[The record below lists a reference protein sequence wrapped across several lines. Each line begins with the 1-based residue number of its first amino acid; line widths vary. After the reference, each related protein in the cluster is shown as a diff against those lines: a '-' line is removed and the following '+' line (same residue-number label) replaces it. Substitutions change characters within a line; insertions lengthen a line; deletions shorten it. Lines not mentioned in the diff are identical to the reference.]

1 MSDNPVTRNALW
13 MLLGQGLRLLVQVA
27 YFILIA
33 RGLGVEQFGAFVGVV
48 SLVAILAPF
57 AAIGSG
63 NLLIKNV
70 SRDRTLLAECWGNAL
85 FMAFTSGALLTVV
98 VVALSRMILPGSIPG
113 LLVFLV
119 AVSDLVFAVLLG
131 VAGQVFQAMEKLG
144 KTAVLNVL
152 LSVLR
157 LVAAL
162 LLVRLVDTPDSL
174 AWAGF
179 YLLSTAA
186 SSLIAVGLVHR
197 RLVHPKFAPARIKAE
212 LIEGS
217 YFAVALS
224 AQSIYN
230 DIDKTMLTRLATL
243 SAAGVYAAAYR
254 LIDVA
259 FIPVRSLLYAAY
271 PEFFRKGSSGVN
283 ASAQFAKRL
292 LRGAAIY
299 ATGVGVAIF
308 WAAPI
313 VPSILGAD
321 YASTAEAMRWLA
333 PLPLLKAMHY
343 FAGDTLTGAGYQ
355 GRRTLAHVSVAVA
368 NVLLNMWLIPVYS
381 WKGAAW
387 ASLASDTMLALGL
400 WGTVALLYRQQALGR
415 NGTQAILEPGVI
427 ENSQRVISST

>member
-33 RGLGVEQFGAFVGVV
+33 RGLGAEQFGAFVGVV

-85 FMAFTSGALLTVV
+85 FMAFTSGALLTVI

-119 AVSDLVFAVLLG
+119 AASDLLFAVLLG
-131 VAGQVFQAMEKLG
+131 VAGQAFQAMEKLG
-144 KTAVLNVL
+144 KTAVLNLL

-186 SSLIAVGLVHR
+186 SSLIAVGLVHC

-217 YFAVALS
+217 YFAVGLS

-259 FIPVRSLLYAAY
+259 FIPVGSLLSAAY
-271 PEFFRKGSSGVN
+271 PEFFR
-283 ASAQFAKRL
+283 
-292 LRGAAIY
+292 RGARGISHAAEWARALMPR
-299 ATGVGVAIF
+299 ATVYGLLVGVALL
-308 WAAPI
+308 AMSPI
-313 VPSILGAD
+313 VPLILGPEYTA
-321 YASTAEAMRWLA
+321 ASEALRWLA
-333 PLPLLKAMHY
+333 PLPLLKALHY
-343 FAGDTLTGAGYQ
+343 FAADTLTGSGFQ
-355 GRRTLAHVSVAVA
+355 GLRSAVQVAVA
-368 NVLLNMWLIPVYS
+368 VVNVLLNLWLIPLYS
-381 WKGAAW
+381 WRGAAW
-387 ASLASDTMLALGL
+387 ASLASDSLLLVTL
-400 WGTVALLYRQQALGR
+400 WATVAFIVARSAHPMPFADPGCGR
-415 NGTQAILEPGVI
+415 CGDHWQT
-427 ENSQRVISST
+427 